1 MHTRGAPKGLFGF
14 WQLCQHQPVSDYQ
27 RFTRAGFAS
36 NPRMVSC
43 LGNGLF
49 MEINQEPLIERVLT
63 AEEQKKLTPDDVLRG
78 LREGN
83 KRFAAGN
90 LTLRDH
96 SKQIRDA
103 VNGQFPK
110 AVILSCIDSRVPVE
124 DVFDKGIG
132 DLFVARVA
140 GNIVNEDILGSMEFS
155 CRVAGAKLVLVIGHE
170 YCGAVKGA
178 IDQVSLGHLS
188 GLLQKIQ
195 PAVHACSDYSG
206 VRSAKNPE
214 FVDMVIRKNVE
225 LTVQN
230 IRSRSSILHGME
242 KAGEIKIV
250 GAYYDMDNG
259 EVTFFD

>member
-1 MHTRGAPKGLFGF
+1 
-14 WQLCQHQPVSDYQ
+14 
-27 RFTRAGFAS
+27 
-36 NPRMVSC
+36 
-43 LGNGLF
+43 
-49 MEINQEPLIERVLT
+49 MEINQNPLIERVLT
-63 AEEQKKLTPDDVLRG
+63 AEEQRRLTPDDVLRS

-83 KRFAAGN
+83 RRFANGN

-110 AVILSCIDSRVPVE
+110 AIILSCIDSRVPVE

-155 CRVAGAKLVLVIGHE
+155 CKVSGAKIVLVIGHE

-178 IDQVSLGHLS
+178 IDKVSLGNLT
-188 GLLQKIQ
+188 GLLQKIT
-195 PAVHACSDYSG
+195 PAVEAYQHHLGTKTSNDAD
-206 VRSAKNPE
+206 
-214 FVDMVIRKNVE
+214 FVDLVIRENVKM
-225 LTVQN
+225 TVIN
-230 IRSRSSILHGME
+230 IRQMSPILKEME
-242 KAGEIKIV
+242 EGGEIKIV